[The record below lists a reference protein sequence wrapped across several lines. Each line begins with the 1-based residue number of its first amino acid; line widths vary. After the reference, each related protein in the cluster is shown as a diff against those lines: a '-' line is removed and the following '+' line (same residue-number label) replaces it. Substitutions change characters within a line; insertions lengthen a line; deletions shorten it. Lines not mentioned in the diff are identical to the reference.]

1 MSNNWGNF
9 KVLCGWSGCGHPAC
23 VRLKVAEI
31 AGSEVGREGSGRRQ
45 AEHPWKPSC
54 FACPR
59 AKLYPF
65 SASAS
70 RKRPHVRWSPPPP
83 IGSESKECRPGGPG
97 ALSVRASTWQYGML
111 ALLVL
116 GRQWKWLPGLIRRK
130 PTKGLA
136 SQYSG
141 KGAGRGVWIPRVLGP
156 LLTLWVTVNLL
167 PDGSPQFC
175 HLTSGDTTPYPACF
189 TN

>member
-1 MSNNWGNF
+1 MEGDRQSIPGSHLVPPALGPNSTLSLPQLPGRGLMSDG
-9 KVLCGWSGCGHPAC
+9 A
-23 VRLKVAEI
+23 
-31 AGSEVGREGSGRRQ
+31 
-45 AEHPWKPSC
+45 
-54 FACPR
+54 
-59 AKLYPF
+59 
-65 SASAS
+65 
-70 RKRPHVRWSPPPP
+70 PPPTSV
-83 IGSESKECRPGGPG
+83 GSESKECRPGGPG

-130 PTKGLA
+130 PTQGLA

>member
-1 MSNNWGNF
+1 M
-9 KVLCGWSGCGHPAC
+9 LCGWSGCGHPAC

-31 AGSEVGREGSGRRQ
+31 AGLEVGREGSGGRQ

-54 FACPR
+54 SACPR

-70 RKRPHVRWSPPPP
+70 RKSLMSDGAPPSP
-83 IGSESKECRPGGPG
+83 GSESKECRPGGPG

-136 SQYSG
+136 SQG
-141 KGAGRGVWIPRVLGP
+141 PGCGVWIPRVLGP
-156 LLTLWVTVNLL
+156 LLMLWVTVNLL

-189 TN
+189 TD

>member
-1 MSNNWGNF
+1 MEGDRQSIPGSHLVPPALGPNSTLSLPQLPGRGLMSDG
-9 KVLCGWSGCGHPAC
+9 A
-23 VRLKVAEI
+23 
-31 AGSEVGREGSGRRQ
+31 
-45 AEHPWKPSC
+45 
-54 FACPR
+54 
-59 AKLYPF
+59 
-65 SASAS
+65 
-70 RKRPHVRWSPPPP
+70 PPPTSV
-83 IGSESKECRPGGPG
+83 GSESKECRPGGPG

>member
-1 MSNNWGNF
+1 MEGDRQSIPGSHL
-9 KVLCGWSGCGHPAC
+9 VLPA
-23 VRLKVAEI
+23 L
-31 AGSEVGREGSGRRQ
+31 GPNSTLSLPQLPGR
-45 AEHPWKPSC
+45 ASC
-54 FACPR
+54 QME
-59 AKLYPF
+59 
-65 SASAS
+65 
-70 RKRPHVRWSPPPP
+70 PPPSP
-83 IGSESKECRPGGPG
+83 GSESKECRPGGPG

-136 SQYSG
+136 SQG
-141 KGAGRGVWIPRVLGP
+141 PGCGVWIPRVLGP
-156 LLTLWVTVNLL
+156 LLMLWVTVNLL

-189 TN
+189 TD